1 MNIQQQVAFAQSI
14 LDNNGAAAYVRSI
27 DGMVRASMSNKAH
40 NAFVTAAAHNGFEVT
55 QLDSFKRVDVKSII
69 KTIKVNPMNA
79 KVNEMLA
86 TIDGAVT
93 RDDQVVIADAVNA
106 IGAKPMTK
114 AQIAKATKAAKVAAK
129 VQADLAKQV
138 LAEEKAETVVLDA
151 KAQEKLNDEENY
163 NKAIAVVSVKDMT
176 LAANDYTLLVTQ
188 AEEKLQTLYAIG
200 MQFCLIKAGFIS
212 GVNAKG
218 ENKYDDNGF
227 SRCINTTPL
236 KVISKRDR
244 SDCVWLC
251 TNWEAIAEFKKDGVT
266 SNSVTYLRK
275 LMTDAA
281 KAAKAAEAAKAK
293 AAAEAEA
300 KANASADSEA
310 LEGEFEL
317 VDGEVTPKQPQTIES
332 LVTTI
337 QGLVDASEHSM
348 ECVLSMLLASSE
360 TVKLVTK

>member
-1 MNIQQQVAFAQSI
+1 MNIQQQVDFAQAI
-14 LDNNGAAAYVRSI
+14 FINNGPAEYVRCI
-27 DGMVRASMSNKAH
+27 DGMVRSSMSNKAH
-40 NAFVTAAAHNGFEVT
+40 TAFVTAAAENGFEVN
-55 QLDSFKRVDVKSII
+55 QLESFKRVDVKSII
-69 KTIKVNPMNA
+69 KTVKVNPMNA
-79 KVNEMLA
+79 KVNEMLVNN
-86 TIDGAVT
+86 GPVS
-93 RDDQVVIADAVNA
+93 RDDETRINDAINA

-129 VQADLAKQV
+129 KQAELTAQV

-151 KAQEKLNDEENY
+151 KAQEKLNDAENY
-163 NKAIAVVSVKDMT
+163 SKAIALVSVKDMT

-200 MQFCLIKAGFIS
+200 MQFSLIKAGFIS

-227 SRCINTTPL
+227 ARCINTTPL

-281 KAAKAAEAAKAK
+281 KAAKAAEAAAAK
-293 AAAEAEA
+293 AAADAEA
-300 KANASADSEA
+300 KADASADSEA

-348 ECVLSMLLASSE
+348 EAVLAMLLASSE

>member
-1 MNIQQQVAFAQSI
+1 MNIQQQVDFAQSI

-40 NAFVTAAAHNGFEVT
+40 CAFVTAAANNGFEVT
-55 QLDSFKRVDVKSII
+55 QLESFKRVDVETII
-69 KTIKVNPMNA
+69 KTVKVNPMNA
-79 KVNEMLA
+79 KVNEMIA
-86 TIDGAVT
+86 NNGPVT
-93 RDDQVVIADAVNA
+93 REDETRINEAINA
-106 IGAKPMTK
+106 IGSKRMTK
-114 AQIAKATKAAKVAAK
+114 AQVAKATKAAKVAAQK
-129 VQADLAKQV
+129 QADLAKQV

-163 NKAIAVVSVKDMT
+163 NKAIAVVSEQDMT

-200 MQFCLIKAGFIS
+200 MQFSLIKAGFIS

-218 ENKYDDNGF
+218 DNKYDDNGF

-251 TNWEAIAEFKKDGVT
+251 TNWVAIQDFKKDGVT

-281 KAAKAAEAAKAK
+281 KAAKAEEAKAAKALAD
-293 AAAEAEA
+293 AAAA
-300 KANASADSEA
+300 ANAKGDSEA

-317 VDGEVTPKQPQTIES
+317 VDGEASPKQAQTIES
-332 LVTTI
+332 LVVTI
-337 QGLVDASEHSM
+337 QGLVDASDHSM
-348 ECVLSMLLASSE
+348 EAVLAMLLASSE

>member
-1 MNIQQQVAFAQSI
+1 MNIQQQVNFAQAM
-14 LDNNGAAAYVRSI
+14 LDNNGPAEYVRCI

-40 NAFVTAAAHNGFEVT
+40 TAFVTAAAHNGFEVN
-55 QLDSFKRVDVKSII
+55 QLESFKRVDVKSII
-69 KTIKVNPMNA
+69 KTVKVSVMNA

-93 RDDQVVIADAVNA
+93 RDDQVVISDAINA

-114 AQIAKATKAAKVAAK
+114 VQIAKATQAAAEAAK
-129 VQADLAKQV
+129 VQAELTAQV
-138 LAEEKAETVVLDA
+138 LDTPSEVILDA
-151 KAQEKLNDEENY
+151 KAQEKLNDVENY
-163 NKAIAVVSVKDMT
+163 NKAIAVVSVQDMT
-176 LAANDYTLLVTQ
+176 VSANDYSFLVTQ
-188 AEEKLQTLYAIG
+188 AAEKLQTLYAIG
-200 MQFCLIKAGFIS
+200 LQFSLIKAGFIS

-251 TNWEAIAEFKKDGVT
+251 TNWVAIQEFKKDGVT

-281 KAAKAAEAAKAK
+281 KAAKAAEAAAAK
-293 AAAEAEA
+293 AEAEA
-300 KANASADSEA
+300 DAKANAKGDSEA

-317 VDGEVTPKQPQTIES
+317 VDGEATPKQAQTIES
-332 LVTTI
+332 LVVTI
-337 QGLVDASEHSM
+337 QGLVDASEHSI
-348 ECVLSMLLASSE
+348 EAVLTMLLANSD

>member
-1 MNIQQQVAFAQSI
+1 MNIQQQVDFAQAI
-14 LDNNGAAAYVRSI
+14 LNNNGAAAYVRSI

-40 NAFVTAAAHNGFEVT
+40 SAFVTAAANNGFEVT
-55 QLDSFKRVDVKSII
+55 QLESFKRVDVETII
-69 KTIKVNPMNA
+69 KTVKVSVMNA
-79 KVNEMLA
+79 KVNEMLS

-93 RDDQVVIADAVNA
+93 RDDQVVISDAINA
-106 IGAKPMTK
+106 IGAKPLSK
-114 AQIAKATKAAKVAAK
+114 AQIAKATQAAAEAAK
-129 VQADLAKQV
+129 VQAELTAQV
-138 LAEEKAETVVLDA
+138 LDTPSEVILDA
-151 KAQEKLNDEENY
+151 KAQEKLNDVENY
-163 NKAIAVVSVKDMT
+163 NKAIAVVSVQDMT
-176 LAANDYTLLVTQ
+176 VSANDYSFLVTQ
-188 AEEKLQTLYAIG
+188 AAEKLQTLYAIG
-200 MQFCLIKAGFIS
+200 LQFSLIKAGFIS

-251 TNWEAIAEFKKDGVT
+251 TNWVAIQEFKKDGVT

-281 KAAKAAEAAKAK
+281 KAAKAAEAAAAK
-293 AAAEAEA
+293 AEAEA
-300 KANASADSEA
+300 DAKANAKGDSEA

-317 VDGEVTPKQPQTIES
+317 VDGEATPKQAQTIES
-332 LVTTI
+332 LVVTI
-337 QGLVDASEHSM
+337 QGLVDASDHSM
-348 ECVLSMLLASSE
+348 EAVLTMLLANSE

>member
-1 MNIQQQVAFAQSI
+1 MNIQQQVNFAQSI

-40 NAFVTAAAHNGFEVT
+40 SALVTAAAHNGFEVN
-55 QLDSFKRVDVKSII
+55 QLNSFKRVDVETII
-69 KTIKVNPMNA
+69 KTVKVSVMNA
-79 KVNEMLA
+79 KVNEMLS

-93 RDDQVVIADAVNA
+93 RDDQVVISDAVNA

-114 AQIAKATKAAKVAAK
+114 VQIAKATKAAKVAAK
-129 VQADLAKQV
+129 KQAELTAQV

-151 KAQEKLNDEENY
+151 KAQEKLNDAENY
-163 NKAIAVVSVKDMT
+163 NKAIAVVSVQDMT
-176 LAANDYTLLVTQ
+176 VSANDYSFLVTQ
-188 AEEKLQTLYAIG
+188 AAEKLQTLYAIG
-200 MQFCLIKAGFIS
+200 LQFSLIKAGFIS

-251 TNWEAIAEFKKDGVT
+251 TNWVAIQEFKKDGVT

-281 KAAKAAEAAKAK
+281 KAAKAAEAAAAK
-293 AAAEAEA
+293 AQAEADA
-300 KANASADSEA
+300 KANAKGDSEA

-317 VDGEVTPKQPQTIES
+317 VDGEATPKQAQTIES
-332 LVTTI
+332 LVVTI
-337 QGLVDASEHSM
+337 QGLVDASEHSI
-348 ECVLSMLLASSE
+348 ESVLTMLLANSE

>member
-1 MNIQQQVAFAQSI
+1 MNIQQQVDFAQAI
-14 LDNNGAAAYVRSI
+14 LNNNGAAAYVRSI

-40 NAFVTAAAHNGFEVT
+40 SAFVTAAANNGFEVT
-55 QLDSFKRVDVKSII
+55 QLESFKRVDVKSII
-69 KTIKVNPMNA
+69 KTVKVSVMNA
-79 KVNEMLA
+79 KVNEMLS

-93 RDDQVVIADAVNA
+93 RDDQVVISDAINA
-106 IGAKPMTK
+106 IGAKPLSK
-114 AQIAKATKAAKVAAK
+114 AQIAKATQAAAEAAK
-129 VQADLAKQV
+129 VQAELTAQV
-138 LAEEKAETVVLDA
+138 LDTPSEVILDA
-151 KAQEKLNDEENY
+151 KAQEKLNDVENY
-163 NKAIAVVSVKDMT
+163 NKAIAVVSVQDMT
-176 LAANDYTLLVTQ
+176 VSANDYSFLVTQ
-188 AEEKLQTLYAIG
+188 AAEKLQTLYAIG
-200 MQFCLIKAGFIS
+200 LQFSLIKAGFIS

-251 TNWEAIAEFKKDGVT
+251 TNWVAIQEFKKDGVT

-281 KAAKAAEAAKAK
+281 KAAKAAEAAAAK
-293 AAAEAEA
+293 AEAEA
-300 KANASADSEA
+300 DAKANAKGDSEA

-317 VDGEVTPKQPQTIES
+317 VDGEATPKQAQTIES
-332 LVTTI
+332 LVVTI
-337 QGLVDASEHSM
+337 QGLVDASDHSM
-348 ECVLSMLLASSE
+348 EAVLTMLLANSE

>member
-1 MNIQQQVAFAQSI
+1 MNITQQVAFAQSI
-14 LDNNGAAAYVRSI
+14 LDNNGPAAYVRSI

-40 NAFVTAAAHNGFEVT
+40 SAFVTAAAENGFEVT
-55 QLDSFKRVDVKSII
+55 QLNSFKRVDVKSII
-69 KTIKVNPMNA
+69 KTVKVNPMNA
-79 KVNEMLA
+79 KVNQMLS

-93 RDDQVVIADAVNA
+93 RDDQAVIENAVNA

-114 AQIAKATKAAKVAAK
+114 AQTAKATKAAKVAAK
-129 VQADLAKQV
+129 KQADLAKQV
-138 LAEEKAETVVLDA
+138 LAEEKAETVVVLDA

-163 NKAIAVVSVKDMT
+163 SKAIAVVSVKDMT
-176 LAANDYTLLVTQ
+176 LAANDYSLLVTQ

-227 SRCINTTPL
+227 ARCINTTPL

-266 SNSVTYLRK
+266 SNS
-275 LMTDAA
+275 
-281 KAAKAAEAAKAK
+281 
-293 AAAEAEA
+293 
-300 KANASADSEA
+300 
-310 LEGEFEL
+310 
-317 VDGEVTPKQPQTIES
+317 
-332 LVTTI
+332 
-337 QGLVDASEHSM
+337 
-348 ECVLSMLLASSE
+348 CLLYTSPSPRD
-360 TVKLVTK
+360 

>member
-1 MNIQQQVAFAQSI
+1 MNITQQVAFAQSI

-40 NAFVTAAAHNGFEVT
+40 TAFVTAAAENGFEVN
-55 QLDSFKRVDVKSII
+55 QLESFKRVDVKSII
-69 KTIKVNPMNA
+69 KTVKVSVMNA

-114 AQIAKATKAAKVAAK
+114 AQIAKATKAAKVAANRM
-129 VQADLAKQV
+129 AKMTAQV
-138 LAEEKAETVVLDA
+138 LAEETVVLDA
-151 KAQEKLNDEENY
+151 KAQEKLNDAENY
-163 NKAIAVVSVKDMT
+163 SKAIALVSVKDMT

-200 MQFCLIKAGFIS
+200 MQFSLIKAGFIS

-281 KAAKAAEAAKAK
+281 KAAKAAEAAAAK

-300 KANASADSEA
+300 KASTSADSEA

-317 VDGEVTPKQPQTIES
+317 VDGEATPKQPQTIES

-348 ECVLSMLLASSE
+348 ESVLSMLLASSE

>member
-1 MNIQQQVAFAQSI
+1 MNIQQQVDFAQSI

-40 NAFVTAAAHNGFEVT
+40 SAFVTAAANNGFEVT
-55 QLDSFKRVDVKSII
+55 QLESFKRVDVETII
-69 KTIKVNPMNA
+69 KTLKVNPMNA
-79 KVNEMLA
+79 KVNEMIA
-86 TIDGAVT
+86 SNGPVT
-93 RDDQVVIADAVNA
+93 REDEIRINDAINA
-106 IGAKPMTK
+106 IGAKPMNK
-114 AQIAKATKAAKVAAK
+114 AQIAKATKAAKAAAK
-129 VQADLAKQV
+129 KQADLAKQV
-138 LAEEKAETVVLDA
+138 LAEEKAETVVIDA

-163 NKAIAVVSVKDMT
+163 SKAIAVVSVKDMT

-200 MQFCLIKAGFIS
+200 MQFSLIKAGFIS

-251 TNWEAIAEFKKDGVT
+251 TNWVAIQEFKKDGVT

-281 KAAKAAEAAKAK
+281 KAAKAEEAKAAKALADA
-293 AAAEAEA
+293 AAAENA
-300 KANASADSEA
+300 KGDSEA

-317 VDGEVTPKQPQTIES
+317 VDGEATPKQAQTIES

-337 QGLVDASEHSM
+337 QGLVDSSEHSM
-348 ECVLSMLLASSE
+348 ESVLSMLLASSDS
-360 TVKLVTK
+360 VKLVTK

>member
-1 MNIQQQVAFAQSI
+1 MNITQQVAFAQSI
-14 LDNNGAAAYVRSI
+14 LDNNGPAAYVRSI

-40 NAFVTAAAHNGFEVT
+40 NAFVTAAAENGFEVN
-55 QLDSFKRVDVKSII
+55 QLESFKRVDVKSII
-69 KTIKVNPMNA
+69 KTVKVNPMNA

-93 RDDQVVIADAVNA
+93 RDDQVVINDAINA

-114 AQIAKATKAAKVAAK
+114 AQIAKATRAAAEAAK
-129 VQADLAKQV
+129 VQAELTAQV
-138 LAEEKAETVVLDA
+138 LVEETVVLTV
-151 KAQEKLNDEENY
+151 KAQEKLNDTENY

-281 KAAKAAEAAKAK
+281 KAAKAEEAAKAK

-300 KANASADSEA
+300 KANASAESDA

-317 VDGEVTPKQPQTIES
+317 VDGEATPKQAQTIES
-332 LVTTI
+332 LVSTI

>member
-1 MNIQQQVAFAQSI
+1 MNIQQQVDFAQSI

-40 NAFVTAAAHNGFEVT
+40 SAFVTAAANNGFEVT
-55 QLDSFKRVDVKSII
+55 QLESFKRVDVETII
-69 KTIKVNPMNA
+69 KTVKVSVMNA
-79 KVNEMLA
+79 KVNEMLS

-93 RDDQVVIADAVNA
+93 RDDQVMISDAINA
-106 IGAKPMTK
+106 IGAKPMNK

-151 KAQEKLNDEENY
+151 KAQEKLNDVENY
-163 NKAIAVVSVKDMT
+163 SKAIAVVSVEDMT

-200 MQFCLIKAGFIS
+200 MQFSLIKAGFIS

-218 ENKYDDNGF
+218 DNKYDDNGF

-251 TNWEAIAEFKKDGVT
+251 TNWVAIQEFKKDGVT

-281 KAAKAAEAAKAK
+281 KAAKAEEAKAAKALAD
-293 AAAEAEA
+293 AAAA
-300 KANASADSEA
+300 ANAKGDSEA

-317 VDGEVTPKQPQTIES
+317 VDGEASPKQAQTIES
-332 LVTTI
+332 LVVTI
-337 QGLVDASEHSM
+337 QGLVDASEHSI
-348 ECVLSMLLASSE
+348 EAVLSMLLASSDS
-360 TVKLVTK
+360 VKLVTK

>member
-1 MNIQQQVAFAQSI
+1 MNITQQVAFAQSI
-14 LDNNGAAAYVRSI
+14 FINNGPAEYVRCI

-40 NAFVTAAAHNGFEVT
+40 SAFVTAAAENGFEVN
-55 QLDSFKRVDVKSII
+55 QLESFKRVDVKSII
-69 KTIKVNPMNA
+69 KTVKVTVMNA

-93 RDDQVVIADAVNA
+93 RDDQVVINDAVNA

-129 VQADLAKQV
+129 KQAELTAQV
-138 LAEEKAETVVLDA
+138 LAEETVVLTV
-151 KAQEKLNDEENY
+151 KAQEKLNDAENY

-176 LAANDYTLLVTQ
+176 LAANDYSLLVTQ

-281 KAAKAAEAAKAK
+281 KAAKAEEAAKAK

-300 KANASADSEA
+300 KANASAESDA

-317 VDGEVTPKQPQTIES
+317 VDGEATPKQAQTIES

-337 QGLVDASEHSM
+337 QGLEDASDHSM
-348 ECVLSMLLASSE
+348 EAVLAMLLASSE

>member
-1 MNIQQQVAFAQSI
+1 MNIQQQVDFAQAI
-14 LDNNGAAAYVRSI
+14 FINNGPAEYVRCI
-27 DGMVRASMSNKAH
+27 DGMVRSSMSNKAH
-40 NAFVTAAAHNGFEVT
+40 TAFVTAAAENGFEVN
-55 QLDSFKRVDVKSII
+55 QLESFKRVDVKSII
-69 KTIKVNPMNA
+69 KTVKVSVMNA

-114 AQIAKATKAAKVAAK
+114 AQIAKATKAAKVAANRM
-129 VQADLAKQV
+129 AKMTAQV
-138 LAEEKAETVVLDA
+138 LAEETVVLDA
-151 KAQEKLNDEENY
+151 KAQEKLNDAENY
-163 NKAIAVVSVKDMT
+163 SKAIALVSVKDMT

-200 MQFCLIKAGFIS
+200 MQFSLIKAGFIS

-227 SRCINTTPL
+227 ARCINTTPL

-281 KAAKAAEAAKAK
+281 KAAKAAEAAAAK

-300 KANASADSEA
+300 KASTSADSEA

-317 VDGEVTPKQPQTIES
+317 VDGEATPKQPQTIES

-348 ECVLSMLLASSE
+348 ESVLSMLLASSE

>member
-1 MNIQQQVAFAQSI
+1 MNKNTLS
-14 LDNNGAAAYVRSI
+14 
-27 DGMVRASMSNKAH
+27 
-40 NAFVTAAAHNGFEVT
+40 
-55 QLDSFKRVDVKSII
+55 
-69 KTIKVNPMNA
+69 
-79 KVNEMLA
+79 

-93 RDDQVVIADAVNA
+93 RDDQVMISDAINA

-129 VQADLAKQV
+129 KQADLAKQV

-151 KAQEKLNDEENY
+151 KAQEKLNDLENY
-163 NKAIAVVSVKDMT
+163 NKAIAIVSVKDMT
-176 LAANDYTLLVTQ
+176 SAANDYTFLVTQ
-188 AEEKLQTLYAIG
+188 AAEKLQTLYDIG
-200 MQFCLIKAGFIS
+200 LQFCLIKAGFIS

-227 SRCINTTPL
+227 ARCINTTPL
-236 KVISKRDR
+236 KVISRRDR

-251 TNWEAIAEFKKDGVT
+251 TNWVAIQEFKKDGVT

-281 KAAKAAEAAKAK
+281 KAAKAAEAKAAK
-293 AAAEAEA
+293 AAADAENA
-300 KANASADSEA
+300 KGDSEA

-317 VDGEVTPKQPQTIES
+317 VDGEATPKQAQTIES

-337 QGLVDASEHSM
+337 QGLVDASDHSM
-348 ECVLSMLLASSE
+348 EAVLSMLLASSE

>member
-1 MNIQQQVAFAQSI
+1 MNITQQVAFAQSI

-40 NAFVTAAAHNGFEVT
+40 TAFVTAAAENGFEVN
-55 QLDSFKRVDVKSII
+55 QLESFKRVDVKSII
-69 KTIKVNPMNA
+69 KTVKVSVMNA

-114 AQIAKATKAAKVAAK
+114 AQIAKATKAAKVAANRM
-129 VQADLAKQV
+129 AKMTAQV
-138 LAEEKAETVVLDA
+138 LAEETVVLDA
-151 KAQEKLNDEENY
+151 KAQEKLNDAENY
-163 NKAIAVVSVKDMT
+163 SKAIALVSVKDMT

-200 MQFCLIKAGFIS
+200 MQFSLIKAGFIS

-227 SRCINTTPL
+227 ARCINTTPL

-281 KAAKAAEAAKAK
+281 KAAKAAEAAAAK
-293 AAAEAEA
+293 ALADAEA
-300 KANASADSEA
+300 KASASADSEA

-317 VDGEVTPKQPQTIES
+317 VDGEATPKQPQTIES

-337 QGLVDASEHSM
+337 QGLVDASEHSI
-348 ECVLSMLLASSE
+348 EAVLAMLLASSE

>member
-1 MNIQQQVAFAQSI
+1 MNIQQQVDFAQSI
-14 LDNNGAAAYVRSI
+14 LDTNGAAAYVRSI

-40 NAFVTAAAHNGFEVT
+40 SAFVTAAANNGFEVT
-55 QLDSFKRVDVKSII
+55 QLESFKRVDVETII
-69 KTIKVNPMNA
+69 KTLKVNPMNS
-79 KVNEMLA
+79 KVNEMIA
-86 TIDGAVT
+86 NNGPVT
-93 RDDQVVIADAVNA
+93 REDEIRINEAINA
-106 IGAKPMTK
+106 IGSKRMTQ
-114 AQIAKATKAAKVAAK
+114 AQITKATKAAKVAAK

-163 NKAIAVVSVKDMT
+163 NKAIAVVSVQDMT
-176 LAANDYTLLVTQ
+176 VSANDYSFLVTQ
-188 AEEKLQTLYAIG
+188 AAEKLQTLYAIG
-200 MQFCLIKAGFIS
+200 LQFSLIKAGFIS
-212 GVNAKG
+212 GINAKG

-251 TNWEAIAEFKKDGVT
+251 TNWVAIQEFKKDGVT

-275 LMTDAA
+275 LMTDAS
-281 KAAKAAEAAKAK
+281 KAAKAAEAAAAK
-293 AAAEAEA
+293 AQAEADA
-300 KANASADSEA
+300 KANAKGDSEA

-317 VDGEVTPKQPQTIES
+317 VDGEATPKQAQTIES
-332 LVTTI
+332 LVVTI
-337 QGLVDASEHSM
+337 QGLVDASEHSI
-348 ECVLSMLLASSE
+348 EAVLTMLLAHSE

>member
-1 MNIQQQVAFAQSI
+1 MNIQQQVNFAQAM
-14 LDNNGAAAYVRSI
+14 LDNNGPAEYVRCI

-40 NAFVTAAAHNGFEVT
+40 TAFVTAAAHNGFEVN
-55 QLDSFKRVDVKSII
+55 QLESFKRVDVKSII
-69 KTIKVNPMNA
+69 KTVKVSVMNA
-79 KVNEMLA
+79 KVNEMLS

-93 RDDQVVIADAVNA
+93 RDDQVVISDAINA
-106 IGAKPMTK
+106 IGAKPLSK
-114 AQIAKATKAAKVAAK
+114 AQIAKATQAAAEAAK
-129 VQADLAKQV
+129 VQAELTAQV
-138 LAEEKAETVVLDA
+138 LDTPSEVILDA
-151 KAQEKLNDEENY
+151 KAQEKLNDVENY
-163 NKAIAVVSVKDMT
+163 NKAIAVVSVQDMT
-176 LAANDYTLLVTQ
+176 VSANDYSFLVTQ
-188 AEEKLQTLYAIG
+188 AAEKLQTLYAIG
-200 MQFCLIKAGFIS
+200 LQFSLIKAGFIS

-251 TNWEAIAEFKKDGVT
+251 TNWVAIQEFKKDGVT

-281 KAAKAAEAAKAK
+281 KAAKAAEAAAAK
-293 AAAEAEA
+293 AEAEA
-300 KANASADSEA
+300 DAKANAKGDSEA

-317 VDGEVTPKQPQTIES
+317 VDGEATPKQAQTIES
-332 LVTTI
+332 LVVTI
-337 QGLVDASEHSM
+337 QGLVDASDHSM
-348 ECVLSMLLASSE
+348 EAVLTMLLANSE